1 MNSDSNSGHEKKPLV
16 RKPALKRLCR
26 RAGIK
31 RMDRHTYGEIR
42 RVMDE
47 YLKTVVR
54 HSLVVMRHSK
64 RKTVMAED
72 VAVVLRNNRTPLFM

>member
-1 MNSDSNSGHEKKPLV
+1 MNSDIKHEKPLV

-31 RMDRHTYGEIR
+31 RLDRHTYGEIR
-42 RVMDE
+42 HVMNE
-47 YLKTVVR
+47 YLRTVVR
-54 HSLVVMRHSK
+54 HSLIVMQHSG

-72 VAVVLRNNRTPLFM
+72 VAVVLRNNRTPLFI

>member
-1 MNSDSNSGHEKKPLV
+1 MISDSNSNHEKKPLI

-42 RVMDE
+42 RIMDE
-47 YLKTVVR
+47 FLRTIVR
-54 HSLVVMRHSK
+54 NSLIVMRHSK